1 MEKWLKKNLRYI
13 TIVLLALFLIKTT
26 QSCNRKMALSTQE
39 KKLTAE
45 SDSLL
50 AMKDQIILNNTFIID
65 SLDIEV
71 LTRDFMINDLTNDLK
86 IAGVKVDAAEKRAD
100 AVQRTAE
107 RVKSNTIIQV
117 KGVERDTTTKE
128 NLRDE

>member
-13 TIVLLALFLIKTT
+13 AIVLLALLLIKST
-26 QSCNRKMALSTQE
+26 QSCNRKMALRTQE
-39 KKLTAE
+39 KVLTEE

-50 AMKDQIILNNTFIID
+50 AIKDQIILNNTIIID
-65 SLDIEV
+65 SLDTEI

-86 IAGVKVDAAEKRAD
+86 IAGVRVDAAERRAD

-107 RVKSNTIIQV
+107 KIKTNTIIEV
-117 KGVERDTTTKE
+117 KGVERDTTNKD
-128 NLRDE
+128 LRNE